1 MFPIA
6 FYVGARP
13 IYSYG
18 LFVLLGAIVLFAI
31 AVSLARRAGRRQEHV
46 VPMALGTL
54 AGAFVGAR
62 LSHLLLEPD
71 RALELLNFYSLFQP
85 STPGNIIG
93 LMVGGF
99 LGGLAVRHS
108 LGLPSLGNYYA
119 PALAGA
125 SVCWRCGCTCAGCC
139 YGTPTNLP
147 WAVQLDGAYR
157 HPTMV
162 YEGLFKLVMFAV
174 LWKLRLK
181 IKRDNELL
189 YVYFATYAAFRFAL
203 EFIRVYPPIA
213 LGLTGAQYLCLG
225 ILAWLGIY
233 ALRRRGV
240 PGWPA
245 QGQPA

>member
-6 FYVGARP
+6 LYLGPYPV
-13 IYSYG
+13 YSYG
-18 LFVLLGAIVLFAI
+18 LFVVLGAIVLFA
-31 AVSLARRAGRRQEHV
+31 LAFVQARGAGRRQDHV

-85 STPGNIIG
+85 NVPGNIIG

-99 LGGLAVRHS
+99 LGGLAVRRS

-139 YGTPTNLP
+139 YGTPTGLP
-147 WAVQLDGAYR
+147 WAVHLNGAYR

-162 YEGLFKLVMFAV
+162 YEGLFNLAMFVV
-174 LWKLRLK
+174 LWKLRHR

-189 YVYFATYAAFRFAL
+189 YLYFASYAAFRFLL
-203 EFIRVYPPIA
+203 EFIRVYPPVA
-213 LGLTGAQYLCLG
+213 FGLTGAQYLCLG
-225 ILAWLGIY
+225 ILVWLGIY
-233 ALRRRGV
+233 ILRRAPRTRL
-240 PGWPA
+240 PA
-245 QGQPA
+245 QGLPA